1 MLKRV
6 FVSSLFLSLFLLSG
20 CDKGSEGPSI
30 AVVDVNKLMV
40 ESDVTQKANEHLSQV
55 RTILQKGLSDAEKT
69 YKEAP
74 EETQKQQL
82 TVAFNQLQQQFLIE
96 QKSATAVVEKAV
108 VASVDAW
115 KSGQKKYLFVLP
127 TSSVLSYPKQD
138 DVTAEI
144 VTLLNKKALTFADLP
159 SVKVNTP
166 TAEGAASKKP

>member
-115 KSGQKKYLFVLP
+115 KSGQKNTCLFCRPALCCHTP
-127 TSSVLSYPKQD
+127 NRMTSPQKSSPCSTRKR
-138 DVTAEI
+138 
-144 VTLLNKKALTFADLP
+144 
-159 SVKVNTP
+159 
-166 TAEGAASKKP
+166 